1 MIILSKQQI
10 PDYYPS
16 MYLDGYSPEQIL
28 DAAHRSF
35 FTQAAARQ
43 AGSDDA
49 AGSEPMGEVSLKV
62 NVKGSVK

>member
-1 MIILSKQQI
+1 MIIPSKQKI

-35 FTQAAARQ
+35 FTQA
-43 AGSDDA
+43 GSDDA